1 MIINYNAMASNAL
14 RQLNVNQGAQAKS
27 MAKLSSGLR
36 INSAADDAAGLA
48 ISEKMKGQIRGL
60 DQASRNAQDAQSLG
74 QTAEGALSQTT
85 DILQRMRELATQSA
99 SDTNTSSDRQNIQ
112 QEVDQLAK
120 ETTRIANTTEFN
132 KQNLLAGG
140 LNDTFQIGANAGQTV
155 GLQVNAMD
163 AKSLGV
169 ARNINQV
176 SAVTAGATTL
186 PTTSIGNSDLGS
198 GLTAQTY
205 NLVVTHTA
213 ASVSGISNTTTG
225 VATDNGTA
233 YTGAQDQANVQFRVD
248 AVDAPA
254 TGKVTAASYSTDGG
268 QTWTAASVNSAGADG
283 IISYQGATI
292 KVATAVGNAQG
303 QTVTASFNAKKDSI
317 QLQDSTAVN
326 IGSAVT
332 AYSNQSSIT
341 VGDAATGR
349 TMTINSASLGSLTS
363 GTANVTVATQ
373 QSSAAVIGANNSIT
387 TQAVAQAGIDVS
399 SSSAAATNAI
409 TTIDTAIQKVS
420 SERAKLGAF
429 SNRLDNTVNNLNTSS
444 QNISDA
450 QSRIANVDMA
460 KEMMSQSKSSVLAQ
474 AAQAMLAMANQQ
486 PQQVLQLL
494 R

>member
-14 RQLNVNQGAQAKS
+14 RQLNVNQGSQAKS

-85 DILQRMRELATQSA
+85 DILQRMRELATQSS

-169 ARNINQV
+169 ARDINQV
-176 SAVTAGATTL
+176 NAVAAGATTL
-186 PTTSIGNSDLGS
+186 PTSSIVDSGLGS

-213 ASVSGISNTTTG
+213 ASVSGIANTTVGAAAAGG
-225 VATDNGTA
+225 V
-233 YTGAQDQANVQFRVD
+233 YTGAQTQANVQFRVD
-248 AVDAPA
+248 GTNGAP
-254 TGKVTAASYSTDGG
+254 GKVTAASYSTDGG

-292 KVATAVGNAQG
+292 TVTTNAGNAQG
-303 QTVTASFNAKKDSI
+303 QTVTATFNAKQDSI
-317 QLQDSTAVN
+317 QLQDSTATN

-332 AYSNQSSIT
+332 AFSNQSSIT

-349 TMTINSASLGSLTS
+349 TMNINSASLGSLTS
-363 GTANVTVATQ
+363 GTATVTVATQ
-373 QSSAAVIGANNSIT
+373 ASSAAVIGANNSIT
-387 TQAVAQAGIDVS
+387 TQAVAQGGIDVS

-450 QSRIANVDMA
+450 QSRITNVDMA
-460 KEMMSQSKSSVLAQ
+460 KEMMNQSKSSVLAQ